1 MKCPKCNEELFK
13 KTTELDCIL
22 PAGEWSLKAN
32 ISYIISSLLFKFP
45 NTNIELS
52 EKEFSMFMA
61 EFNYEVMTSIILDK
75 RLIKKRG
82 MGLNEIFNE
91 GFDFRGIKI
100 RVR

>member
-13 KTTELDCIL
+13 KTTELDYVPPL
-22 PAGEWSLKAN
+22 GEWSARCN
-32 ISYIISSLLFKFP
+32 ISTIVSNLLFKFP

-52 EKEFSMFMA
+52 QKEFSMFMA
-61 EFNYEVMTSIILDK
+61 EYGYEVMTSVILDE

-82 MGLNEIFNE
+82 MGLNEIFSE
-91 GFDFRGIKI
+91 GFDFRDIKI